1 MGFQDAVRSCFSK
14 YVTFSGRAP
23 RSEFWYFVL
32 FGVIGSII
40 LGVIDTMLFP
50 PEATTDTG
58 PLSSIFGLLIL
69 LPHLSVTVR
78 RLHDLDRSGWWWWL
92 GLIPLIGWIILIVWY
107 ATKGTSGPNRFG
119 PDPFG
124 GDDPFDATDYGIS
137 RSSIPNVRRDD

>member
-23 RSEFWYFVL
+23 RSEFWFFVL
-32 FGVIGSII
+32 FTVIGSII
-40 LGVIDTMLFP
+40 LGVIDTILFP
-50 PEATTDTG
+50 PISYTDTQ
-58 PLSSIFGLLIL
+58 PLSSIFGLLIF
-69 LPHLSVTVR
+69 LPQLSATVR

-92 GLIPLIGWIILIVWY
+92 WLIPLIGWIILIVWY

-124 GDDPFDATDYGIS
+124 DDDPFDATDYDIS